1 MMNNI
6 YSRPMFQNP
15 QQRAGGGIMAGVAPI
30 NMADGGDLSVLD
42 WAFGGGNN
50 PYGDE
55 GYVGEPF
62 LEDLQEN
69 VLPLISF
76 DPNDPIDQAT
86 IALLA
91 VPGVNILAR
100 LTAMGLKGA
109 RLTRQLKKVEAISGK
124 LIKPAGYG
132 TGATLI
138 AGAASDPE
146 IQETVS
152 SIGGTLGELGDL
164 APIYAEQKYDEYF
177 GTPSLSAE
185 GTRTLGQRTNN
196 PFNVRASS
204 SNDWQGADDS
214 LSEGGYQGFSDS
226 DDGIRAADR
235 ILNNYGGKQ
244 FKEGSENFDLYGDRV
259 NTLREAISMYAPSSE
274 NPTENYIDFISDK
287 TGIDPDQSIDLTD
300 SGIRALIMSPMAT
313 FESNSTYSPEEI
325 SDAISRANTSGFDSL
340 TGYANNM
347 GEDIGQYFRKV
358 VGKANGGIMRLQDGS
373 GPNGVEEKVIPPE
386 IEGVLDKYNLSL
398 EEFLKFPDEKKQAY
412 IKTYEDSLGIKKA
425 LVDAGPLS
433 WIKKDGKSLV
443 PSVAS
448 GIAGVL
454 DVINMVPEGV
464 ESLYDAAKYSDF
476 GRAVGFSDPD
486 QERPDD
492 DPSFT
497 EDIERIRNA
506 RAPSLSEVN
515 ALIPAP
521 VEAEVLEEKPEQI
534 VEAEEKPGFIA
545 SAYGALKDYYGMGGT
560 SENEKNAQRVANNTR
575 REYGTSWQEVYNEA
589 LAGLELKDAK
599 IQQANAAAAASGTN
613 QVDEFVQAIKRY
625 RPGITDS
632 EALDLFLSTKSKT
645 TGQFNNK
652 DYIALKEKF
661 YTTLIE
667 NKVHYTN
674 EYDTDK
680 IAGLVATDTT
690 YDEWAAYKAEKSAK
704 SLVLSSSPDLAT
716 APSDEF
722 TVTTRG

>member
-1 MMNNI
+1 MNNI

-15 QQRAGGGIMAGVAPI
+15 QQRSGGGIMAGVAPI

-55 GYVGEPF
+55 GYVGEP
-62 LEDLQEN
+62 LLKDLQEN
-69 VLPLISF
+69 VLPLISL

-91 VPGVNILAR
+91 VPGVNVLAR
-100 LTAMGLKGA
+100 FTAMGLKGV
-109 RLTRQLKKVEAISGK
+109 RLAQQLKKVEKVSGR
-124 LIKPAGYG
+124 LITPAGYLG
-132 TGATLI
+132 TALVG
-138 AGAASDPE
+138 GVAASDPE

-177 GTPSLSAE
+177 GTPSLSE
-185 GTRTLGQRTNN
+185 EDTRALGQRTNN
-196 PFNVRASS
+196 PFNIRASS

-214 LSEGGYQGFSDS
+214 ISEGGYQGFSDS

-358 VGKANGGIMRLQDGS
+358 VGKANGGIMKLQDGS

-386 IEGVLDKYNLSL
+386 IEGVLDKWNLSL

-425 LVDAGPLS
+425 LVNTRGGPAS
-433 WIKKDGKSLV
+433 
-443 PSVAS
+443 AS

-454 DVINMVPEGV
+454 DMINMVPEGAMN
-464 ESLYDAAKYSDF
+464 LYEAAKYSDF

-492 DPSFT
+492 DASFT

-599 IQQANAAAAASGTN
+599 IQQANAAAVASGTN

-625 RPGITDS
+625 RPEITDS
-632 EALDLFLSTKSKT
+632 EALDLFLSTKSRT
-645 TGQFNNK
+645 TGKFDSK
-652 DYIALKEKF
+652 DYIDLKEKI
-661 YTTLIE
+661 YTKLIE
-667 NKVHYTN
+667 NKPHYTN
-674 EYDTDK
+674 DYDTDK
-680 IAGLVATDTT
+680 NAGLVTTDTT
-690 YDEWAAYKAEKSAK
+690 FDEWAAYKAEKSAQ
-704 SLVLSSSPDLAT
+704 SLISSSSPADSSGSKIMIGADGKEI
-716 APSDEF
+716 A
-722 TVTTRG
+722 